1 MPPSFP
7 TCPEPLLKKEAVS
20 SLKSRRFPV
29 PRWGVHLVPPR
40 PLAPGACRLPSRP
53 VELCAGSRVSSG
65 SRPAARSPPAWPPRY
80 GKTNTGLADVPPSA
94 EPKPQGSPP
103 DTGDRPGI
111 NAPRPGYRPLPRGT
125 AAPPAAEAP
134 VTARASATGRSGRFR
149 YATRRRRREVCP
161 FGAAVQAARVT

>member
-1 MPPSFP
+1 MENSVKKPSYRSVCPVCMSIVKLKRKKKKHIKSMHWQRVGRKDTVPDSNNHLCTDYGGLPSLFLQLLYNSFLKSCPAHSSFLMPPSFP

-65 SRPAARSPPAWPPRY
+65 SRPAARSPPAWPPR
-80 GKTNTGLADVPPSA
+80 
-94 EPKPQGSPP
+94 
-103 DTGDRPGI
+103 
-111 NAPRPGYRPLPRGT
+111 
-125 AAPPAAEAP
+125 
-134 VTARASATGRSGRFR
+134 
-149 YATRRRRREVCP
+149 
-161 FGAAVQAARVT
+161 